1 MALSLPTLNE
11 RKKKTFMTRLMF
23 SLKMFTYIV
32 IAGCLDH
39 RKVLMTK
46 TTKKDKK
53 SLQTKVNIVF

>member
-1 MALSLPTLNE
+1 MALALPTLNE

-23 SLKMFTYIV
+23 SLKIFTYIV

-53 SLQTKVNIVF
+53 SLQT